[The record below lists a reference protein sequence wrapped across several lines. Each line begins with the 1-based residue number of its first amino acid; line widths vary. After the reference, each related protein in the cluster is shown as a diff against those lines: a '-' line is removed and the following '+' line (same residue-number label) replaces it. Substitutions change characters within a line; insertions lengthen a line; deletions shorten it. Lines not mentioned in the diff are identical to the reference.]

1 MMPRSMTEFYY
12 FDSSW
17 CKENFNVVEP
27 LLSKLTLIQ
36 ERKETPILSAGVI
49 MMVNNDDNGIM
60 HVHLFVWVIDP

>member
-27 LLSKLTLIQ
+27 LLSKLTLIR
-36 ERKETPILSAGVI
+36 ERKRNTYSKRRGDYDGE
-49 MMVNNDDNGIM
+49 
-60 HVHLFVWVIDP
+60 